1 MEFSARDGGWSA
13 YRWGSFQRLMD
24 VIYGRAAVDTLKT
37 CVSKQQGSF
46 GLVLDCEKQGFQKA
60 LNKWGA
66 GWNLV
71 GHLLMQ
77 SDTFENPRPQSCWE
91 YETCHL
97 FRTLL
102 FMGSSLSPTFFFFF
116 SLLGG
121 SRQVPSLFLVFYQTF
136 FPRQACRRHAR
147 LVGQSHWHGK
157 HLWLKTSPLLRH
169 FHLLHWTEPLVKITS
184 CHHPPSDAA
193 RQRQA
198 AEYQLEHSQAMEEW
212 IESFMPSSG
221 CDFWL
226 GLSLVNILMAPVLG
240 LWNGSARLGDR
251 SGLKCP
257 CATWKQLEVK
267 VFGKGNI
274 VCSLFST

>member
-77 SDTFENPRPQSCWE
+77 SDTFESPRPQSCWE
-91 YETCHL
+91 YESCHL

-102 FMGSSLSPTFFFFF
+102 FVGSSLSSPFFFLLFTFGRQQTGSLPVSCFLSDVFPQAGMQEACQIGRPEPLAREASLTQNFTITQAF
-116 SLLGG
+116 S
-121 SRQVPSLFLVFYQTF
+121 P
-136 FPRQACRRHAR
+136 
-147 LVGQSHWHGK
+147 
-157 HLWLKTSPLLRH
+157 SPLNRAFGKNH
-169 FHLLHWTEPLVKITS
+169 FMPPPSQWCSEAETS
-184 CHHPPSDAA
+184 CRIPAGSQPGYGRVNWVIHAQ
-193 RQRQA
+193 QRMWFLA
-198 AEYQLEHSQAMEEW
+198 GLE
-212 IESFMPSSG
+212 SG
-221 CDFWL
+221 EHTDGACP
-226 GLSLVNILMAPVLG
+226 GLMKWVG
-240 LWNGSARLGDR
+240 
-251 SGLKCP
+251 
-257 CATWKQLEVK
+257 
-267 VFGKGNI
+267 
-274 VCSLFST
+274 